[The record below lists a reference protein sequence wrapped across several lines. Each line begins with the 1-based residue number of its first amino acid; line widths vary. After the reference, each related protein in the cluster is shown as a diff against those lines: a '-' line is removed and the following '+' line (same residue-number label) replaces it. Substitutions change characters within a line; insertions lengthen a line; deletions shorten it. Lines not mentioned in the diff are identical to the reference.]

1 MIDTLIVLMFICVI
15 CNTNN
20 WSPVIKIIIFK
31 KYFMKKDFSDH
42 QYCINVVVENA
53 KKRINLLDKTD
64 QKCILEE
71 YKEWFNDDF
80 DYQSVLLLRED
91 PII

>member
-1 MIDTLIVLMFICVI
+1 MEEE
-15 CNTNN
+15 N
-20 WSPVIKIIIFK
+20 
-31 KYFMKKDFSDH
+31 KDYKF
-42 QYCINVVVENA
+42 CINIAIDNA
-53 KKRINLLDKTD
+53 KKRINILDKMD

-71 YKEWFNDDF
+71 YKEWIKDGF

>member
-1 MIDTLIVLMFICVI
+1 MQEDSIDFKFC
-15 CNTNN
+15 
-20 WSPVIKIIIFK
+20 IKVAI
-31 KYFMKKDFSDH
+31 
-42 QYCINVVVENA
+42 ENA
-53 KKRINLLDKTD
+53 KKRINLLDQMD

-71 YKEWFNDDF
+71 YNEWIKDGF